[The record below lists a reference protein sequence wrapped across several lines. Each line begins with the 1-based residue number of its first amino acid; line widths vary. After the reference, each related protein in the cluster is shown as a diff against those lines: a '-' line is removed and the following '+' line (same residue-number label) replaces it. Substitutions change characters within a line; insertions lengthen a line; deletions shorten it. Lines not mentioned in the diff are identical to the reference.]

1 MLIPIPV
8 VGAIIGSAV
17 GGIMVGIYQKVV
29 VLGTK
34 GSIMKML

>member
-17 GGIMVGIYQKVV
+17 GGIMVGIY
-29 VLGTK
+29 
-34 GSIMKML
+34 